1 MRNHDT
7 HDNDVTL
14 LPLVST
20 GWEPC
25 TNFVPETAAS
35 PVCGGCGWLAAEH
48 ETELPLA
55 S

>member
-1 MRNHDT
+1 MRNDDT
-7 HDNDVTL
+7 DIAR

-25 TNFVPETAAS
+25 LDFVPDAAAS
-35 PVCGGCGWLAAEH
+35 PVCAGCGWLAPEH
-48 ETELPLA
+48 EGELPLA